1 MTEATTKFKRYLYK
15 RDGQEMISLARNE
28 SVSVTYALL
37 SGRTTIEEV
46 SALRQ
51 AMKEEKSDA

>member
-1 MTEATTKFKRYLYK
+1 MTTKFKRYLYL
-15 RDGQEMISLARNE
+15 RDKEEMISFARNE

-46 SALRQ
+46 SAQRQ